1 MQKKIK
7 KKEQLEK
14 DEFIIN
20 QEEYDIQLREL
31 REDCNKLEQENL
43 KYIMQLRKKEE
54 DIEVHLNLKVE
65 LQNEISDLNENI
77 KALEET
83 MHKLA
88 QKKKPLI
95 SFVRNNEHELENTKL
110 ELQKLNGENLALQ
123 QTIKNLNDEEKYKL
137 ISKTKTIQYY
147 EKIAQENR
155 NKYYDLRKAIMISK
169 LYKFGVTEE
178 NKEILSEAF
187 VEEHENLKRLLFY
200 AKALSVKLT
209 KSQQGKL
216 VNVDIQNLYE
226 TAKNIHYTEWDNWI
240 EKEIDRD
247 DVREPEVINNIEEI
261 QNEEE
266 SILVEKKN

>member
-1 MQKKIK
+1 LKKRKKMFDTKLKNLEKQLKDGEEKENKLSERENNITNVEKDK

-123 QTIKNLNDEEKYKL
+123 QTIK
-137 ISKTKTIQYY
+137 
-147 EKIAQENR
+147 
-155 NKYYDLRKAIMISK
+155 
-169 LYKFGVTEE
+169 KF
-178 NKEILSEAF
+178 K
-187 VEEHENLKRLLFY
+187 
-200 AKALSVKLT
+200 
-209 KSQQGKL
+209 
-216 VNVDIQNLYE
+216 
-226 TAKNIHYTEWDNWI
+226 
-240 EKEIDRD
+240 
-247 DVREPEVINNIEEI
+247 
-261 QNEEE
+261 
-266 SILVEKKN
+266 

>member
-1 MQKKIK
+1 
-7 KKEQLEK
+7 
-14 DEFIIN
+14 
-20 QEEYDIQLREL
+20 
-31 REDCNKLEQENL
+31 LEQENL

-147 EKIAQENR
+147 EKNSS
-155 NKYYDLRKAIMISK
+155 RKQKQI
-169 LYKFGVTEE
+169 F
-178 NKEILSEAF
+178 
-187 VEEHENLKRLLFY
+187 
-200 AKALSVKLT
+200 
-209 KSQQGKL
+209 
-216 VNVDIQNLYE
+216 
-226 TAKNIHYTEWDNWI
+226 
-240 EKEIDRD
+240 
-247 DVREPEVINNIEEI
+247 
-261 QNEEE
+261 
-266 SILVEKKN
+266 